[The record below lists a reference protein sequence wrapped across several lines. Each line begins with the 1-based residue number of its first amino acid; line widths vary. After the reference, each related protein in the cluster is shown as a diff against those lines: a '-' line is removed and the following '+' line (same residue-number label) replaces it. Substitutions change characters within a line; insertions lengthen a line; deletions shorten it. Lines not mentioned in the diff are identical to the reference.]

1 MVKSNIAMVFLR
13 VMLTPW
19 ILVVGGCGSDSGARK
34 TEEAPTIETSFSK
47 PDGPRGLSSHL
58 IEKITGAPDKFSNAS
73 SLKIAITRRNGE
85 SQVKYKALLGSKLEC
100 VRDRNWSALTSA
112 ELITVDT
119 SALVDGEAVLCIIAY
134 TMSNEIDSNSIVVQW
149 LHDVTPPKTPS
160 TVRMTSPVP
169 PLAISESRNVSLR
182 WIPSEDI
189 DPSNGASR
197 SEIKSHDVFVGRTP
211 GGRDVYVKSFG
222 VADYQADIALPSDG
236 DLYFSVVAI
245 DNAGNETIKQ
255 VEGLISI
262 DGTAPPAPASVTW
275 NPVGPTSTTT
285 GIVASWPAAQD
296 DTAVTYQYKI
306 GTAMGLGDTQP
317 PTLVSTNQ
325 VSLSLL
331 EGSYFISV
339 KAVNSTLLE
348 SSWFSTSTPF
358 VVDLTPPQVSL
369 MDNPDGITGHLDSLN
384 VSISASAKNQF
395 DVYEYMYKVI
405 TGDNCETTGVWSAW
419 LPNSTVISD
428 NIKGPAYETTLS
440 ICAKARDAAG
450 NVSDPEIMV
459 GSVTYVGHRVAT
471 WTNKDSAVAT
481 PNFSDALKAKIAFK
495 VNTTIKEL
503 TSAAGSWVVTS
514 SSAPAWSETSS
525 RTVTGANGTIYT
537 GSDAASASQ
546 STRKTTVTRTPAPLN
561 SVAVTTD
568 LATIPGEPAPWC
580 LGDLYLLALA
590 TDRQYTGISDPDN
603 LMALVSCITAAQQ
616 KIRLISYEDGRVG
629 GPWTSYSIVTRNSA
643 TKAVG
648 ALAVNGNQL
657 VVITDPLTSNSVYT
671 CANPHATSSGWD
683 CDSSS
688 SVSPVFPVSLKS
700 ISGSAGTTA
709 LGALVPAYPN
719 NHLARVVIA
728 GPMSGTMRLGVASGN
743 ATNTLDLKW
752 MAVEL
757 ATPENFSL
765 NPYLLQVP

>member
-73 SLKIAITRRNGE
+73 SLNIAITRRNGE

-160 TVRMTSPVP
+160 AVRMTSPVP

-197 SEIKSHDVFVGRTP
+197 SDIKSHDVLVGRTP

-222 VADYQADIALPSDG
+222 VADYQANIALPSDG
-236 DLYFSVVAI
+236 DLYFSVAAI
-245 DNAGNETIKQ
+245 DNAGNESIKQ

-262 DGTAPPAPASVTW
+262 DGTAPPAPPSVAW

-285 GIVASWPAAQD
+285 GIVASWPAVQD

-306 GTAMGLGDTQP
+306 GTAMGLGDIQAA
-317 PTLVSTNQ
+317 TLVSTNQ

-358 VVDLTPPQVSL
+358 VVDLEKPLVILTN
-369 MDNPDGITGHLDSLN
+369 NPDGTTDHLDSLD
-384 VSISASAKNQF
+384 VSIIGTAKNQL
-395 DVYEYMYKVI
+395 DVHEYMYKVI
-405 TGDNCETTGVWSAW
+405 TGDNCTTTGVWSAW
-419 LPNSTVISD
+419 LPNSTVIAD

-450 NVSDPEIMV
+450 NVSDDA
-459 GSVTYVGHRVAT
+459 GYRVAT
-471 WTNKDSAVAT
+471 WTNKVSAGAT
-481 PNFSDALKAKIAFK
+481 PDFSDTLKAKIAFK

-503 TSAAGSWVVTS
+503 TSALGSWAVTS
-514 SSAPAWSETSS
+514 SSTSAWPETSS

-546 STRKTTVTRTPAPLN
+546 STRKTTVTRTPATQN

-590 TDRQYTGISDPDN
+590 TDLQYTGLSDPDN

-616 KIRLISYEDGRVG
+616 KIRLISYEDVG
-629 GPWTSYSIVTRNSA
+629 VSGTWTSYSIVTRNSA

-648 ALAVNGNQL
+648 ALAVNSKQL
-657 VVITDPLTSNSVYT
+657 VAITDPLTSNSVYT
-671 CANPHATSSGWD
+671 CANPPLTSSGKD

-688 SVSPVFPVSLKS
+688 PVSLKS

-709 LGALVPAYPN
+709 LGALVFADPYT
-719 NHLARVVIA
+719 HLARVVIA
-728 GPMSGTMRLGVASGN
+728 GPMSGTMRLGVASGD
-743 ATNTLDLKW
+743 AVGTLDLKW

-765 NPYLLQVP
+765 SPYLLQVP

>member
-19 ILVVGGCGSDSGARK
+19 ILVVGGCGSDSGARQ
-34 TEEAPTIETSFSK
+34 TEEASTIETSFSK
-47 PDGPRGLSSHL
+47 PDGPKGVSSYL

-73 SLKIAITRRNGE
+73 SLKIAITRRNGD

-100 VRDRNWSALTSA
+100 VRDRSWSALTSA

-134 TMSNEIDSNSIVVQW
+134 TTSNQIDSNPIVVQW

-222 VADYQADIALPSDG
+222 VADYKANITLPSDG
-236 DLYFSVVAI
+236 DLYFSVAAV

-275 NPVGPTSTTT
+275 NPAGPTSTTT
-285 GIVASWPAAQD
+285 GIVASWPAVQD

-306 GTAMGLGDTQP
+306 GTAMGLGDIQAA
-317 PTLVSTNQ
+317 TLVSTNQ

-358 VVDLTPPQVSL
+358 FVDLTPPLVSL
-369 MDNPDGITGHLDSLN
+369 YDSPNGITGHLDSLN
-384 VSISASAKNQF
+384 VSISASAKNQL
-395 DVYEYMYKVI
+395 DVHEYMYKVI
-405 TGDNCETTGVWSAW
+405 TGDNCATTGVWSAW

-450 NVSDPEIMV
+450 NVSDPD
-459 GSVTYVGHRVAT
+459 SVAGYRVAS
-471 WTNKDSAVAT
+471 WINKDSAGAT
-481 PNFSDALKAKIAFK
+481 PDFSDTLKAKIAFK

-590 TDRQYTGISDPDN
+590 TDRQYTGLSDPDN

-616 KIRLISYEDGRVG
+616 KIRLISYEDVGVG
-629 GPWTSYSIVTRNSA
+629 GTWKSYSIVTRNSA

-648 ALAVNGNQL
+648 ALAVNSNQL
-657 VVITDPLTSNSVYT
+657 VAITDPLTSNSVYT
-671 CANPHATSSGWD
+671 CANPPLTSTGMD
-683 CDSSS
+683 CDLSS
-688 SVSPVFPVSLKS
+688 PVSLKS

-709 LGALVPAYPN
+709 LGALVFADPYT
-719 NHLARVVIA
+719 HLARVVIA
-728 GPMSGTMRLGVASGN
+728 GPMSGTMRLGVASGY
-743 ATNTLDLKW
+743 ATGTLDLKW